1 MVSKRIGIPLVPKAV
16 LVIGQSSKSNTAS
29 HHGIEV
35 AGIATGPVALLL
47 ADPGVFSTGAT
58 SPGTTSL
65 GASLPPG
72 ELCVGPRRCLACEA
86 LAA

>member
-1 MVSKRIGIPLVPKAV
+1 MVCKIIGKPLVPKAG
-16 LVIGQSSKSNTAS
+16 LVIGQSSKFNTAS
-29 HHGIEV
+29 HHCFEV

-72 ELCVGPRRCLACEA
+72 ELCVGPRRRLACEA
-86 LAA
+86 PAA